1 MANFSKIFEIK
12 GVVMAG
18 EFSSDG
24 EIIAYHGNFPVELAS
39 HLANICAINNQTNK
53 YLFRSIENFSS
64 VKNYNNTVVIFE
76 QFYLSIFK
84 DIFLLVDKDKV
95 CISKIAN
102 INLDP
107 YKVL

>member
-24 EIIAYHGNFPVELAS
+24 EIIAYHGDFPLELAS

-53 YLFRSIENFSS
+53 YLLRNVEELSS
-64 VKNYNNTVVIFE
+64 VKNHNSTILNFE
-76 QFYLSIFK
+76 KFYLSIFK
-84 DIFLLVDKDKV
+84 DIFLLADKDKI
-95 CISKIAN
+95 CMTKILN
-102 INLDP
+102 IDLDS
-107 YKVL
+107 YKAL